1 MQTIDNYNFK
11 NKKALIRVDFNVPL
25 NEKFEITDDTRMRA
39 AVPTIKKV
47 LAGGGSVILM
57 SHLGRPKNGPEDKF
71 SLKHIQK
78 HLEELLGTPVQFADD
93 CIGESAVKAAADLKP
108 GEVLL
113 LENLRFYKEEEKGD
127 ENFAHKL
134 ASLADVWIVRDSPPG
149 SRVHRCHCQIFPER
163 QAIRLR
169 HARRAGKR
177 GQSNAQ
183 PHPPVHG
190 HHGRFQSLIQ
200 NRHHHEPHGQGGQ
213 PHPRRRN
220 DLHVQKS
227 NGWSCR
233 QFHLRRRQTRLGS

>member
-1 MQTIDNYNFK
+1 MNRGKRGESCCRPKTGRSSSIGKSSFLQRGRK
-11 NKKALIRVDFNVPL
+11 GRR
-25 NEKFEITDDTRMRA
+25 KFRPQIG
-39 AVPTIKKV
+39 I
-47 LAGGGSVILM
+47 
-57 SHLGRPKNGPEDKF
+57 LGRCLDQRR
-71 SLKHIQK
+71 I
-78 HLEELLGTPVQFADD
+78 
-93 CIGESAVKAAADLKP
+93 
-108 GEVLL
+108 
-113 LENLRFYKEEEKGD
+113 
-127 ENFAHKL
+127 
-134 ASLADVWIVRDSPPG
+134 RDSPPG
-149 SRVHRCHCQIFPER
+149 SRVYRCHCQIFPER